1 MLLATLALFQGL
13 DLTDLLPEA
22 PHQTRLE
29 AFAALT
35 AEPDERYIAPLLDL
49 LSLAETA
56 EEWYRILDALSAIT
70 GEPQRDTDRPWRT
83 NSLRLADTPDREL
96 PPNYLAFKRELYA
109 TQLSPEFRRFLNEAQ
124 APIPHLDEVV
134 FGGVAPGDIPALD
147 HPEAVP
153 AAESA
158 LPDHAPVLGIAV
170 GGEARAYPNRILDWH
185 ELANDTLG
193 GQSFALTWCTLC
205 GAAIAYDITPTFVTA
220 VAPIATPEPLTFDTS
235 GLLFRSNKLMFD
247 SATDSLWNQL
257 TGEAFSGPMAKRGAR
272 LTMLPVVHTTF
283 GRWRAEH
290 PDTTVVS
297 SGTGH
302 DRDYTEGAAYGDYF
316 ASTETMFPTP
326 RLGQQF
332 APKERIVVLQIDQR
346 RQAIS
351 LDALEPEGVLHFE
364 LSGQRIALFR
374 LDLPTESRL
383 PLPWREA
390 LEAVHGDASFP
401 TPDSLRQA
409 ATQLGSEAPP
419 LTEEDLRSLPRATR
433 RAVLTGDL
441 TEIPLADGARA
452 AAAVAH
458 LLADVRAVEAPNH
471 TFHSTEDPNLWAD
484 ETGST
489 WRWTSSGLTSTAE
502 EGPTLPQRPTHLA
515 YGFAADASAW
525 HKQLDQTVESL
536 R

>member
-1 MLLATLALFQGL
+1 MLLATLVLAQGL
-13 DLTDLLPEA
+13 DLRDLLPGSA
-22 PHQTRLE
+22 LPARLE

-35 AEPDERYIAPLLDL
+35 DEPDERYLAPLLDL

-96 PPNYLAFKRELYA
+96 PPDYLAFKRELYA
-109 TQLSPEFRRFLNEAQ
+109 TQLSPEFRRFLNEDQ
-124 APIPHLDEVV
+124 APIPHLGEVV

-147 HPEAVP
+147 HSPSVP
-153 AAESA
+153 AAESS
-158 LPDHAPVLGIAV
+158 LPDHAPVLGIAL

-205 GAAIAYDITPTFVTA
+205 GAAIAYDTTPVFADTA
-220 VAPIATPEPLTFDTS
+220 TTPPDTEGPLTFDTS

-290 PDTTVVS
+290 PETTVVS
-297 SGTGH
+297 PGTGH

-316 ASTETMFPTP
+316 ASAETMFPTP

-332 APKERIVVLQIDQR
+332 APKERIVVLQIDQS

-351 LDALEPEGVLHFE
+351 LDRLEPKGVLHLEF
-364 LSGQRIALFR
+364 SGKRIALFR
-374 LDLPTESRL
+374 LDLPAKSRL

-390 LEAVHGDASFP
+390 LEAVHGDPDFP
-401 TPDSLRQA
+401 TPDSLLQA
-409 ATQLGSEAPP
+409 ATQLGAEAPP
-419 LTEEDLRSLPRATR
+419 LTREALQSLPRPTR
-433 RAVLTGDL
+433 RALLAGDL
-441 TEIPLADGARA
+441 AEIPLADGARA

-458 LLADVRAVEAPNH
+458 LLADVRAVEAQEL
-471 TFHSTEDPNLWAD
+471 TFSSTDDPGLWAD
-484 ETGST
+484 ESGTT
-489 WRWTSSGLTSTAE
+489 WRWTESGLTSTAD
-502 EGPTLPQRPTHLA
+502 EGPTLPQQPTHLA
-515 YGFAADASAW
+515 YGFAADASEW
-525 HKQLDQTVESL
+525 DK